1 MKARVL
7 LHTRMHVRITHNL
20 YFGHLGIAVTGGAA
34 INNFMAT
41 IPGPFSTFEE
51 ILGFAVC
58 AYYIPKYVGTAEG
71 RKSLKSEL
79 SQFWITTVGSEP
91 PATLTDKP
99 KPPVN
104 TMVIPDGS
112 EDVTDIIRKVA
123 ASYNANLSPNFKSA
137 LVNAIQRLREEDL
150 QYREDYKVLLEEFDL
165 LTREKEELLVKIGK
179 LEAALEKMDLE
190 YVKAKDLIVELKATI
205 TSLENEADAVL
216 KSSQAAA
223 EAAQNELKE
232 LLKERKH
239 VEDELERV
247 RAKDTGELEA
257 QIKAL
262 KSRLGEA
269 LDAQEMAQQKF
280 MEAEKTLLETKN
292 DMEKKISDLNSQ
304 LAIARLLEQS
314 REKDTENLALQL
326 DMLVDEELAAV
337 KEIGDSLEEDIITA
351 AATLNDVPPSSF
363 SSTESAPSGKAKASS
378 ENATQVSSVRKG
390 GRPLSKMN
398 KKELQAECEMLGLD
412 VSGKVPELR
421 VRIRT
426 ARSAAKS
433 IDMASRDR

>member
-1 MKARVL
+1 
-7 LHTRMHVRITHNL
+7 MHVCMHIMCTDTYAYTCVDSFTCTH
-20 YFGHLGIAVTGGAA
+20 
-34 INNFMAT
+34 
-41 IPGPFSTFEE
+41 
-51 ILGFAVC
+51 
-58 AYYIPKYVGTAEG
+58 
-71 RKSLKSEL
+71 
-79 SQFWITTVGSEP
+79 
-91 PATLTDKP
+91 
-99 KPPVN
+99 
-104 TMVIPDGS
+104 
-112 EDVTDIIRKVA
+112 
-123 ASYNANLSPNFKSA
+123 
-137 LVNAIQRLREEDL
+137 
-150 QYREDYKVLLEEFDL
+150 
-165 LTREKEELLVKIGK
+165 VKCTHR
-179 LEAALEKMDLE
+179 ALEKMDLE

-426 ARSAAKS
+426 ARSAAK
-433 IDMASRDR
+433 